1 MTYVMKQSIQ
11 IIRYRKSELPRKKE
25 CYDKFNNVSLSQLN
39 KVISRHS
46 SCTKNKK
53 KYIKKKNKNTN
64 LRRLQ
69 IPSLCSDDFV
79 AIAT

>member
-39 KVISRHS
+39 KVISRH
-46 SCTKNKK
+46 CTKN
-53 KYIKKKNKNTN
+53 KKKNKNTN

>member
-39 KVISRHS
+39 KVISRH
-46 SCTKNKK
+46 CTKDKK
-53 KYIKKKNKNTN
+53 KE
-64 LRRLQ
+64 
-69 IPSLCSDDFV
+69 
-79 AIAT
+79 